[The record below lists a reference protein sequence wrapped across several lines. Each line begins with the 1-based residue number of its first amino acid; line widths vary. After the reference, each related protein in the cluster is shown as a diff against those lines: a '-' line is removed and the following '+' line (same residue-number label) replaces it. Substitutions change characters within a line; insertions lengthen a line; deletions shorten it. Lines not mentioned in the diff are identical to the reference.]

1 MAAPTTDPA
10 PPAGAHARP
19 RALVPVRLLAAAGG
33 GYLLYL
39 SFPPST
45 LWWLALPAF
54 GLLGAV
60 LRGRSAG
67 GGALY
72 GFVFSMAFLTP
83 LLVWVSS
90 LVQWLPWIALS
101 VFESLFVAV

>member
-54 GLLGAV
+54 
-60 LRGRSAG
+60 
-67 GGALY
+67 
-72 GFVFSMAFLTP
+72 
-83 LLVWVSS
+83 
-90 LVQWLPWIALS
+90 
-101 VFESLFVAV
+101 